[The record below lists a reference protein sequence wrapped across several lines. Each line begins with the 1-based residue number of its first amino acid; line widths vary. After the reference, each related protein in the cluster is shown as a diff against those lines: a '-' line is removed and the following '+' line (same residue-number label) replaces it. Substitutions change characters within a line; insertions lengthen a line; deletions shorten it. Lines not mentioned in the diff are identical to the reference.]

1 MNWKRN
7 EDFSLLTLGAKSLQ
21 NHLPNVF
28 RNTIRAAAEQA
39 FGEFH
44 RPPPNSR
51 LESKPY
57 SDVTIPMSEITT
69 TSNKPV
75 LQQAGAQ
82 VSGSE
87 AGEIELENANCAPP
101 ECGLDS

>member
-1 MNWKRN
+1 MTWKRN
-7 EDFSLLTLGAKSLQ
+7 EDFSVLTLGRKSLQ

-39 FGEFH
+39 FAEFNY
-44 RPPPNSR
+44 PPPNSR

-57 SDVTIPMSEITT
+57 GDVTIPMSEIATN
-69 TSNKPV
+69 NKPV

-82 VSGSE
+82 VSGTE
-87 AGEIELENANCAPP
+87 AVVELENAN
-101 ECGLDS
+101 